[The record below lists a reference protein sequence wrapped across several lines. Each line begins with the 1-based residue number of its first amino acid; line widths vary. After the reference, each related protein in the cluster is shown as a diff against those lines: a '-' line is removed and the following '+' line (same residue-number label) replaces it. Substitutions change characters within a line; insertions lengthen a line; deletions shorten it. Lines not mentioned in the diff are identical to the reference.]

1 MRVIDYSSF
10 KAFLFDMDGTMLDS
24 MGVWYQIDIAFC
36 RRHGIV
42 MPPALQREIE
52 GFSFYQTA
60 CYFKERFHMAQTPE
74 ALMAEWNEMAMEA
87 YSSSILLKPMVREFL
102 EQTARRGILLGIA
115 TSNSM
120 ELAHAALKAHK
131 LEPLFSC
138 VLTAKEVPNGKP
150 APDIYLRLAQRLGVS
165 PKECIVFEDVPAGI
179 LAGKRAGM
187 TTVAV
192 EDSYSHAVRDEKRRL
207 ADYFIDTYE
216 ELMIG
221 DTE

>member
-1 MRVIDYSSF
+1 M
-10 KAFLFDMDGTMLDS
+10 
-24 MGVWYQIDIAFC
+24 
-36 RRHGIV
+36 
-42 MPPALQREIE
+42 
-52 GFSFYQTA
+52 
-60 CYFKERFHMAQTPE
+60 
-74 ALMAEWNEMAMEA
+74 
-87 YSSSILLKPMVREFL
+87 
-102 EQTARRGILLGIA
+102 LGIA